1 MKELLEY
8 IIKAIVQKPEE
19 VEVREVKGTKSV
31 ILEVKVA
38 PEDRGRVIG
47 KQGQTVKA
55 LQTIVRVAGL
65 KKGKKV
71 VIEVLQ

>member
-1 MKELLEY
+1 MKDLLEY

-19 VEVREVKGTKSV
+19 VEVREVEGTKSV

>member
-1 MKELLEY
+1 MKDLLEY
-8 IIKAIVQKPEE
+8 IVKAIVQKPEE
-19 VEVREVKGTKSV
+19 VEVREVEGTKSV

-55 LQTIVRVAGL
+55 LQTIIRVAGL

>member
-8 IIKAIVQKPEE
+8 IIKTIVQHPEE
-19 VEVREVKGTKSV
+19 VEVREVEGTKSV
-31 ILEVKVA
+31 ILEVRVA

-55 LQTIVRVAGL
+55 LQTIIRVAGL

>member
-8 IIKAIVQKPEE
+8 IIKAIVQHPED
-19 VEVREVKGTKSV
+19 VEVREVEGTKSV

-55 LQTIVRVAGL
+55 LQTIIRVAGL

>member
-19 VEVREVKGTKSV
+19 VEVREVEGTKSV

-55 LQTIVRVAGL
+55 LQTIVRV
-65 KKGKKV
+65 KYYNR
-71 VIEVLQ
+71 E

>member
-1 MKELLEY
+1 MRELLEF
-8 IIKAIVQKPEE
+8 IIKAIVQHPEE
-19 VEVREVKGTKSV
+19 VEVREVEGTKSV

-55 LQTIVRVAGL
+55 LQTIIRVAGL

>member
-19 VEVREVKGTKSV
+19 VEVREVEGTKSV

>member
-8 IIKAIVQKPEE
+8 IIKAIVQHPEE
-19 VEVREVKGTKSV
+19 VEVREVEGTKSV

-55 LQTIVRVAGL
+55 LQTIIRVAGL

>member
-8 IIKAIVQKPEE
+8 IIKAIVQHPEE
-19 VEVREVKGTKSV
+19 VEVREVEGTKSV

>member
-19 VEVREVKGTKSV
+19 VEVREVEGTKSV

-55 LQTIVRVAGL
+55 LQTIIRVAGL

>member
-19 VEVREVKGTKSV
+19 VEVRGVEGTKSV

>member
-8 IIKAIVQKPEE
+8 IIKAIVQHPEE
-19 VEVREVKGTKSV
+19 VEVREVEGTKSV
-31 ILEVKVA
+31 ILEVRVA

-55 LQTIVRVAGL
+55 LQTIIRVAGL

>member
-19 VEVREVKGTKSV
+19 VEVREVEGTNSV

-55 LQTIVRVAGL
+55 LQTIVRFAGL

>member
-8 IIKAIVQKPEE
+8 IVKAIVQKPEE
-19 VEVREVKGTKSV
+19 VEVREVEGTKSV

-55 LQTIVRVAGL
+55 LQTIIRVAGL

>member
-1 MKELLEY
+1 LKEQSL
-8 IIKAIVQKPEE
+8 
-19 VEVREVKGTKSV
+19 V